1 MPSSPKR
8 ARRLP
13 HTGTDALEPG
23 LPERSPD
30 TSSSHALP
38 YKTHPFSLSTLPDA
52 ALQQICALASTPACP
67 APCLLS
73 LASKE
78 WAAAVA
84 KHVRDARVQLILGQA
99 TTSSMV
105 AAALAAPPRT
115 NILQLQPAPDA
126 PQINQPADGLT
137 ARIQADTARLFS
149 LSMWL
154 KKSSTQIGAL
164 TLTSNS
170 KYASSSLDFW
180 QRSLVWPGMASVMQ
194 AMAAGRAAQGGM
206 LLTALDLEVKTRGT

>member
-1 MPSSPKR
+1 M
-8 ARRLP
+8 
-13 HTGTDALEPG
+13 T
-23 LPERSPD
+23 
-30 TSSSHALP
+30 
-38 YKTHPFSLSTLPDA
+38 
-52 ALQQICALASTPACP
+52 
-67 APCLLS
+67 
-73 LASKE
+73 
-78 WAAAVA
+78 AAAV
-84 KHVRDARVQLILGQA
+84 
-99 TTSSMV
+99 
-105 AAALAAPPRT
+105 AAPPRT

-170 KYASSSLDFW
+170 KYASRSLDFW
-180 QRSLVWPGMASVMQ
+180 QRSLLLPGMASVMQ

-206 LLTALDLEVKTRGT
+206 RLTAMDLEVRTTGNWLLEAAGVPCMGGFGTCTRRGTQRAAVSGSMI